1 MTNQITYVL
10 IGVSILSILSD
21 AINQIGDQDPNQKV
35 FKTVLPFRIVT
46 ILCLLASLASGWY
59 YLVTDNPTKDA
70 LLTLSWMFALFGIPL
85 AIMVLGVRV
94 VLEEDAIVIKS
105 LLRPSKRILFSDIE
119 SLKYSESMKWYTVK
133 KKDGTSRHISIWM
146 KGSGQLIQTIKS
158 KINYK

>member
-94 VLEEDAIVIKS
+94 LN
-105 LLRPSKRILFSDIE
+105 ILGD
-119 SLKYSESMKWYTVK
+119 
-133 KKDGTSRHISIWM
+133 
-146 KGSGQLIQTIKS
+146 
-158 KINYK
+158 